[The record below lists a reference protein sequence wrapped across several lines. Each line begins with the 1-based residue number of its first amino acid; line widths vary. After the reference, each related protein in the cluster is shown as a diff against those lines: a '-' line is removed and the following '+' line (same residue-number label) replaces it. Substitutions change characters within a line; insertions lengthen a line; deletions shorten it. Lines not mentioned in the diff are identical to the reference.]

1 MRVFKDKVNSTGLW
15 EVTSRRMV
23 ESEGAGGS
31 SFLHFIRWRY
41 TTDICWETT
50 LHIGTAEGTSN
61 ITWRIFCCYTSWD
74 LRLTWGVCWG
84 VGRGGGVRGGRI
96 MQLHQMVESKER
108 HYVQKIIVNAKITD
122 FLPAKN
128 YKLLSQLKWNSIRDC
143 DLILE

>member
-1 MRVFKDKVNSTGLW
+1 M
-15 EVTSRRMV
+15 
-23 ESEGAGGS
+23 
-31 SFLHFIRWRY
+31 
-41 TTDICWETT
+41 
-50 LHIGTAEGTSN
+50 
-61 ITWRIFCCYTSWD
+61 
-74 LRLTWGVCWG
+74 
-84 VGRGGGVRGGRI
+84 GRGGGVRGGRI